1 MLTISTH
8 RLLPAPLTAPEVINY
23 SYLAADPIL
32 VMIHYRHTASVD
44 IEHALR
50 RGAATRAVGALCVVL
65 SCPVQVREA
74 CE

>member
-1 MLTISTH
+1 MLTISTP
-8 RLLPAPLTAPEVINY
+8 RLLPVPLAAPEVIKY

-32 VMIHYRHTASVD
+32 VIILYRHTASVD

-65 SCPVQVREA
+65 
-74 CE
+74 